1 MVKKYHFQLDAID
14 KQLVKLQSEQAEVEA
29 LQRQIGMTRDIEEAV
44 KLQRQITEEEALKRQ
59 IGITPAI
66 DQWLGTMRTAGLD
79 ASEIYRRQFNPTA
92 SEIFEQ
98 MNQKALDDAKRQI
111 TEEEALKR
119 QIGITPDNPTA
130 SEIFEQMNQK
140 AIDDAKLRGERPLT
154 EIIFTPPYDFQ
165 RAESDRRDRQRQ
177 RDREHDIE
185 TARLA
190 EIARLQVRDDHEAS
204 KQAAVV
210 AGAALDA
217 PVTNTKPQNT
227 TAQGRKPK
235 RRDLLAP
242 LIQDAQNDGSDP
254 EDAAAVFTLL
264 RTWAQAKPVRA
275 PLVGVTEDGR
285 IQWRD
290 SNDKPQE
297 LSSRALG
304 QRLKRKQEASSKPTP
319 THQLKRV
326 K

>member
-98 MNQKALDDAKRQI
+98 MD
-111 TEEEALKR
+111 
-119 QIGITPDNPTA
+119 
-130 SEIFEQMNQK
+130 QK

-165 RAESDRRDRQRQ
+165 RAESDRRDRQRE

-190 EIARLQVRDDHEAS
+190 EIARLQVRDEHEAS
-204 KQAAVV
+204 KQAAVG

-217 PVTNTKPQNT
+217 PTPEANGTPIDESKAYRDDRWLAYFEAQKKTEPDGATQRSADHFGVNRSTFGKAVKRAKAKSVERYRAGIKAVPKKRTASIFDSLGT
-227 TAQGRKPK
+227 TVK
-235 RRDLLAP
+235 
-242 LIQDAQNDGSDP
+242 DGKKTP
-254 EDAAAVFTLL
+254 
-264 RTWAQAKPVRA
+264 
-275 PLVGVTEDGR
+275 
-285 IQWRD
+285 
-290 SNDKPQE
+290 NN
-297 LSSRALG
+297 
-304 QRLKRKQEASSKPTP
+304 QR
-319 THQLKRV
+319 
-326 K
+326 

>member
-98 MNQKALDDAKRQI
+98 MD
-111 TEEEALKR
+111 
-119 QIGITPDNPTA
+119 
-130 SEIFEQMNQK
+130 QK
-140 AIDDAKLRGERPLT
+140 AIDDAKLRRVRPLT
-154 EIIFTPPYDFQ
+154 EIDFTPPFDFQ
-165 RAESDRRDRQRQ
+165 RTESDRRDRQRE

-190 EIARLQVRDDHEAS
+190 EIARLQVRDEHEAS
-204 KQAAVV
+204 KQAALV
-210 AGAALDA
+210 AGAAVTNA
-217 PVTNTKPQNT
+217 PVVVAPTPSTSTPAKL
-227 TAQGRKPK
+227 K
-235 RRDLLAP
+235 RRDELWPVIEKAQREVDDP
-242 LIQDAQNDGSDP
+242 FDAVAIRLKLC
-254 EDAAAVFTLL
+254 E
-264 RTWAQAKPVRA
+264 WAQAEEKTF
-275 PLVGVTEDGR
+275 PLIGVTGDS
-285 IQWRD
+285 IQWSTDPNDDPKELTQRGLRD
-290 SNDKPQE
+290 
-297 LSSRALG
+297 RLG
-304 QRLKRKQEASSKPTP
+304 KQKRREQPKVKTPLKS
-319 THQLKRV
+319 V